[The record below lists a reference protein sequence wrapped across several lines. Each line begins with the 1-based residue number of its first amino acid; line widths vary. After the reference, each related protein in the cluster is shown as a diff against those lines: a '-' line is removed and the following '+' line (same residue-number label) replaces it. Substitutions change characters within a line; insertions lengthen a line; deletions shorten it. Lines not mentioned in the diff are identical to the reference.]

1 MRLVTRIFTVCL
13 TMLVA
18 CVVLAQDPAPELSI
32 KEIMAR
38 AHKPPANLL
47 RKVAQGKASAEET
60 KQLLELYKALAQ
72 NEPPKGDAQ
81 AWADRTSLL
90 VSAAQAAV
98 DGEADAGQKLT
109 KVTNCMA
116 CHSAHK

>member
-1 MRLVTRIFTVCL
+1 MRLIARIFAVCL
-13 TMLVA
+13 CMLVT
-18 CVVLAQDPAPELSI
+18 CVVLAQDPAPKPTI
-32 KEIMAR
+32 KEVMAQ

-109 KVTNCMA
+109 QVTNCMA

>member
-1 MRLVTRIFTVCL
+1 MPLVTKIFAVCL
-13 TMLVA
+13 SVLVVG
-18 CVVLAQDPAPELSI
+18 VVLAQDPSPAPPL
-32 KEIMAR
+32 KEIMTR

-60 KQLLELYKALAQ
+60 KQLLDLYKALAQ
-72 NEPPKGDAQ
+72 NKPPKGDAQ

-90 VSAAQAAV
+90 VAAAQAAV
-98 DGEADAGQKLT
+98 DGEADASQKL
-109 KVTNCMA
+109 KNMSNCQA